1 MDSKSIT
8 GRSIESKLVFKIGK
22 RPTLNT
28 KVHSD
33 QIPSEVNGRS
43 VTIATRKIVNGHKDS
58 RRDHGRGKKREGVP
72 GNAQQEGAMGTN

>member
-1 MDSKSIT
+1 MTKIF
-8 GRSIESKLVFKIGK
+8 KLVFKIGK